1 MAVSAG
7 LLVFLF
13 SKIDFN
19 RLWAVIKSANPWL
32 VAAAA
37 ILNLA
42 FFIVRAVR
50 WRYLMEP
57 VKKGVSLMDL
67 LSATMIGFMAN
78 NVLPARLGEFVRA
91 YALARRE
98 DVPKSSVFAT
108 VVVERLFDTMSVL
121 LLLVVV
127 LAYMPKEIAG
137 GSLAGTFRNTGIVS
151 LWLYA
156 GAITAIGFFVYK
168 PHVVTKAISLVLSPL
183 SVRLADKAAELAG
196 MFATGLGVVRDPK
209 LLALILFYSALHWAP
224 LYLPIWLLFKSFGL
238 GFGVYEA
245 LFFLVVT
252 AFSVAVPSTPG
263 FVGTFEAAGA
273 GAMMLLGM
281 DKESALGFAILAH
294 AASFIPVTLIGFV
307 FLYRENL
314 SLSGIREVEAEA

>member
-13 SKIDFN
+13 SKIDFV
-19 RLWAVIKSANPWL
+19 RLWTVIKSVNPWL

-37 ILNLA
+37 LLNLL

-98 DVPKSSVFAT
+98 DLPKSSVFAT
-108 VVVERLFDTMSVL
+108 IVVERLFDTMSVL

-127 LAYMPKEIAG
+127 LAYMPKDIAG
-137 GSLAGTFRNTGIVS
+137 GSLAGTFRSTGLIS
-151 LWLYA
+151 LCVYA
-156 GAITAIGFFVYK
+156 GAIAVLAFFVYK
-168 PHVVTKAISLVLSPL
+168 PQTVTRGIFMVLSPF
-183 SVRLADKAAELAG
+183 SARLADKAAELAG
-196 MFATGLGVVRDPK
+196 MFATGLGVVRNPK
-209 LLALILFYSALHWAP
+209 LLFLILFYSALHWAP

-238 GFGVYEA
+238 GLGTYAAV
-245 LFFLVVT
+245 FFLVVT

-294 AASFIPVTLIGFV
+294 AASFIPVTLVGFI

>member
-7 LLVFLF
+7 LLAFLF

-19 RLWAVIKSANPWL
+19 RLWTVIKSVNPWF

-37 ILNLA
+37 ILNLT

-57 VKKGVSLMDL
+57 VKKDIPLMDL

-91 YALARRE
+91 YALARKE
-98 DVPKSSVFAT
+98 NLPKSSVFAT
-108 VVVERLFDTMSVL
+108 IVVERLFDTMSVL

-127 LAYMPKEIAG
+127 LAYMPKDIAG
-137 GSLAGTFRNTGIVS
+137 GNLAGTFRSTGIVS

-156 GAITAIGFFVYK
+156 GAISVLGFFVYK
-168 PHVVTKAISLVLSPL
+168 PQTVTRGIFMALSPL
-183 SVRLADKAAELAG
+183 STRLADKAAELAG

-238 GFGVYEA
+238 GFGTYAAV
-245 LFFLVVT
+245 FFLVVT

-263 FVGTFEAAGA
+263 FVGTLEAAGT
-273 GAMMLLGM
+273 GAMMLLGL
-281 DKESALGFAILAH
+281 DKETALGFAILAH
-294 AASFIPVTLIGFV
+294 ATNFIPVTLIGFI

>member
-19 RLWAVIKSANPWL
+19 RLWTVIKSANPWL

-37 ILNLA
+37 VVNLA
-42 FFIVRAVR
+42 FFLVRTVR

-57 VKKGVSLMDL
+57 VKKDVSLLNL

-98 DVPKSSVFAT
+98 DIPKSSVFAT
-108 VVVERLFDTMSVL
+108 IVVERLFDSMSVL

-127 LAYMPKEIAG
+127 LAYMPKDIAG
-137 GSLAGTFRNTGIVS
+137 GSLAGTFRHTGMVA
-151 LWLYA
+151 LGLYA
-156 GAITAIGFFVYK
+156 IAIVVLAFFVYK
-168 PHVVTKAISLVLSPL
+168 PQTVTKWIFTILSPI
-183 SVRLADKAAELAG
+183 SVKLADKAAELAG

-238 GFGVYEA
+238 GLGTYAAV
-245 LFFLVVT
+245 FFLVVT

-273 GAMMLLGM
+273 GAMMLLGL
-281 DKESALGFAILAH
+281 DKETALGFAILAH
-294 AASFIPVTLIGFV
+294 AANFIPVTLIGFV